1 MLIGAKFKYAF
12 DSVSLF
18 RGIWLL
24 AQHHGTEGVCCQVE
38 SSPTWWQLCH
48 KVDLHS
54 ELDTGLLF
62 ASQIPVI
69 AADIRRGFCKK
80 FSLHR

>member
-1 MLIGAKFKYAF
+1 MHLIAF
-12 DSVSLF
+12 RYLEAYGTASWNRGSL
-18 RGIWLL
+18 L
-24 AQHHGTEGVCCQVE
+24 CQVE

-62 ASQIPVI
+62 ASQISVI
-69 AADIRRGFCKK
+69 AADIQRGFSKK
-80 FSLHR
+80 FSLDKC

>member
-1 MLIGAKFKYAF
+1 MHLIAF
-12 DSVSLF
+12 RYLKRHMAPSTASWNRGSL
-18 RGIWLL
+18 L
-24 AQHHGTEGVCCQVE
+24 CQVE
-38 SSPTWWQLCH
+38 SSPPWWRLCH

-69 AADIRRGFCKK
+69 AADIRKGFSKK
-80 FSLHR
+80 IQLTQMTEEF